1 MYLFRIIA
9 VFAFLMASFPAAAM
23 EPLTIHYSAN
33 TYGVI
38 SPCPS

>member
-1 MYLFRIIA
+1 MHIFRIIA
-9 VFAFLMASFPAAAM
+9 TLVFILAAFPAWAM